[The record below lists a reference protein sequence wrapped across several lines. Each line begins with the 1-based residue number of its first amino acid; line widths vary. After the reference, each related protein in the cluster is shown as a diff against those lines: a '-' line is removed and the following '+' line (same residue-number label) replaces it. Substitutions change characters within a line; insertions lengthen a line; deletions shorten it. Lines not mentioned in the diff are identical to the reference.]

1 MLPFACAYRAC
12 VERVNHPLG
21 LLFTSS
27 VITSVHTNTEERM
40 RKRNNATLEIKSGVE
55 LSFALTSISTA
66 V

>member
-40 RKRNNATLEIKSGVE
+40 RKRNKTLEIKSGVE
-55 LSFALTSISTA
+55 LSFALTSLSTA